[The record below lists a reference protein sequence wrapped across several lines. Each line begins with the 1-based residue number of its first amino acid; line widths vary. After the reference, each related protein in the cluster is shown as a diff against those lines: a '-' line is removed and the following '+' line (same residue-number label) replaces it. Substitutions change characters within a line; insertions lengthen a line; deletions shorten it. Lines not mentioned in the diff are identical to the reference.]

1 MQSIIPSP
9 FVLQGFVDNNQE
21 KLSNSNYEMRE
32 AQNRVLSGFI
42 LFLFNRYSLEAEFK
56 KSVNPY
62 VDIPVNRKQMI
73 DLLKR
78 EVKNKLVKEALIN
91 DLPYHYPIDTMIL
104 KDLVNHFLIMNFILE
119 YSYRGGFFRLY
130 LNTDEGISFAKM
142 EKPQLQKSES
152 KKRTDPPRP
161 RF

>member
-21 KLSNSNYEMRE
+21 KLSNSNYEMHE

-73 DLLKR
+73 DLLKK

-130 LNTDEGISFAKM
+130 LNTDEGISVAKM
-142 EKPQLQKSES
+142 EKPHLKKSES
-152 KKRTDPPRP
+152 KKRTDPPP
-161 RF
+161 PHF